1 MTIKGPLAGKNAVI
15 FAATGAIG
23 SAVARQLTAHGA
35 RAHVSARHAEA
46 IGALAREI
54 GATPAVVDA
63 TNEAEIDRW
72 FDRIFNDAGTIDVVV
87 NAIGPRASEAHYAVP
102 ATAIPYDRFLLPI
115 TLIAGSQFLTS
126 RAAARYMTTQGHG
139 AIVTLSASLS
149 GLFIP
154 FMPGITAACGAVEAL
169 TRTMAA
175 ELAQTGVRV
184 NCVRAGSMPETRTI
198 QETSARM
205 ASTLGMDVDEF
216 RRGSVMANIRRL
228 PLTVGELAATVA
240 WVASA
245 AASGVHGQVINV
257 CGGAIVSR

>member
-1 MTIKGPLAGKNAVI
+1 MTIKKPLAGRTAAI

-23 SAVARQLTAHGA
+23 SAVARQLVAHGA
-35 RAHVSARHAEA
+35 RVYVSGRRLDAVD
-46 IGALAREI
+46 ALAREI

-63 TNEAEIDRW
+63 TNEAEISRW
-72 FDRIFNDAGTIDVVV
+72 IDRIVSDTGSVDVVV
-87 NAIGPRASEAHYAVP
+87 NAIGPRAGEAHYAIP
-102 ATAIPYDRFLLPI
+102 ATAIPYDRFLLPL

-126 RAAARYMTTQGHG
+126 RAAARCMMTQGHG
-139 AIVTLSASLS
+139 AIVLLSASLS
-149 GLFIP
+149 GLFVP

-175 ELAQTGVRV
+175 ELAHDGVRV

-198 QETSARM
+198 HETSARM
-205 ASTLGMDVDEF
+205 ASTLRIDVDEF
-216 RRGSVMANIRRL
+216 RRGPTMGNIRRL
-228 PLTVGELAATVA
+228 PIRVGETAATVA
-240 WVASA
+240 WVASD